1 MKLDGSN
8 LLKVIFLLIFFV
20 FSNNSK
26 AQSKGMVIF
35 KSAYGVAETEQRLI
49 QILKNKDFKIF
60 TQINHSDGAKAVNI
74 SLPETRVVIFGKPQ
88 IGSKLMQCSPSVAID
103 LPQKML
109 IWKEDNQ
116 VKLAFNSPKF
126 LQKRHQMNGCEPL
139 LKKINGALNKI
150 ATKAT
155 QAK

>member
-8 LLKVIFLLIFFV
+8 LLKVAFLLIIFT
-20 FSNNSK
+20 FSNNSI
-26 AQSKGMVIF
+26 AQGKGMVIF
-35 KSAYGVAETEQRLI
+35 ESAYSVTETEQRLI

-60 TQINHSDGAKAVNI
+60 TQINHSDGAKSVNI
-74 SLPETRVVIFGKPQ
+74 DLPETRVVIFGKPQ

-109 IWKEDNQ
+109 IWKDANQ

-126 LQKRHQMNGCEPL
+126 LQKRHKMNGCETL
-139 LKKINGALNKI
+139 LKKVNGALNKI
-150 ATKAT
+150 AEKVTSEK
-155 QAK
+155 